1 LLSDDYLE
9 YKKGHIINTG
19 GSIWGLDFVPKLN
32 DTDPTTQYIA
42 AAGYRGSID
51 EHYYMNEVQETGSY
65 KNYIQIWKCKL
76 STKEEPEDPELV
88 MCLFHSFG
96 VIHDM
101 KWCPYGAYQ
110 QVCMHS
116 INLLHAFNTVEIE
129 IGECVK
135 RSTTKARYFELC
147 QW

>member
-1 LLSDDYLE
+1 MLSDDYLE
-9 YKKGHIINTG
+9 YKKGHVINTG

-42 AAGYRGSID
+42 VAGYRGSID

-110 QVCMHS
+110 QVCICIQSTCYMH
-116 INLLHAFNTVEIE
+116 LT
-129 IGECVK
+129 
-135 RSTTKARYFELC
+135 RWR
-147 QW
+147 